1 MQNLKISDSQAME
14 RIAEVLEQ
22 ANPGSPL
29 VAAVRRVL
37 AAFAETPVEAEAD
50 SCVAPDA
57 LSAVGDAALRSVRL
71 PEATVRQWEGE
82 ISRGGSTASDI
93 E

>member
-1 MQNLKISDSQAME
+1 MENPKISDRQAME
-14 RIAEVLEQ
+14 RISEVLEQ

-29 VAAVRRVL
+29 VTAMRRVL
-37 AAFAETPVEAEAD
+37 AAFEESLVEA
-50 SCVAPDA
+50 VAVP
-57 LSAVGDAALRSVRL
+57 SAVGDAALRSVRL

-82 ISRGGSTASDI
+82 ASRDGSAASNI

>member
-1 MQNLKISDSQAME
+1 MENPKISDRQAME
-14 RIAEVLEQ
+14 RISEVLEQ

-29 VAAVRRVL
+29 VTAMQRVL
-37 AAFAETPVEAEAD
+37 AAFEESPVETEAEV
-50 SCVAPDA
+50 VAAP
-57 LSAVGDAALRSVRL
+57 SAVDNALRSVRL

-82 ISRGGSTASDI
+82 ASRDGSAASNI

>member
-1 MQNLKISDSQAME
+1 MENPKISDRQAME
-14 RIAEVLEQ
+14 RISEVLEQ

-29 VAAVRRVL
+29 VAAMRRVL
-37 AAFAETPVEAEAD
+37 AAFEESPVEAEAEAD
-50 SCVAPDA
+50 AP
-57 LSAVGDAALRSVRL
+57 SAVGDAALRSVRL

-82 ISRGGSTASDI
+82 ASRDGSTASNI